1 MFGIDGAEPIPDV
14 IRKPFGYIAIG
25 HSELGGHQNW
35 TSAAAERRRAVEAL
49 PDA

>member
-1 MFGIDGAEPIPDV
+1 V

-35 TSAAAERRRAVEAL
+35 TSAAAEGRRAVEAL